1 MSVAYLR
8 QSHINQLDMKLAKR
22 PLMAHLMNF
31 TVATLPKECLMRDVL
46 FLVTNSPMCGHSLKY
61 IESRLFLKSNVL
73 GVSPQIAG
81 I

>member
-1 MSVAYLR
+1 
-8 QSHINQLDMKLAKR
+8 
-22 PLMAHLMNF
+22 
-31 TVATLPKECLMRDVL
+31 MRDVL